1 MYYSISRKL
10 IWCTK
15 FDTCCIFPH
24 NSFKKKS
31 YAWRSSNINVG
42 MLGSFIKEW
51 KHIAWQCHTNIVDTF
66 KEDPY
71 WKMITQNMLSFVCC
85 LSSYITIISIN
96 NINVF
101 KCIVMSISRTSCAR
115 FIASWNKTSRNLY
128 TTRQNASH
136 VPSFFHDHV
145 IVKVSK
151 KERS

>member
-10 IWCTK
+10 IWCME

-31 YAWRSSNINVG
+31 YAWRSSYINVG
-42 MLGSFIKEW
+42 MLWSFIKEW

-71 WKMITQNMLSFVCC
+71 WKMITQNMLSFGCC
-85 LSSYITIISIN
+85 ASLTIISIN

-115 FIASWNKTSRNLY
+115 FIASWNKTSWNLY
-128 TTRQNASH
+128 TARQNESH
-136 VPSFFHDHV
+136 VASFSHDHV
-145 IVKVSK
+145 IIKVSK

>member
-1 MYYSISRKL
+1 VYYSISRKL
-10 IWCTK
+10 IWGME

-31 YAWRSSNINVG
+31 YAWRSSYINVG
-42 MLGSFIKEW
+42 MFWSFIKEW

-71 WKMITQNMLSFVCC
+71 WKMITQNMLSLVCC
-85 LSSYITIISIN
+85 LSLTIISIN

-101 KCIVMSISRTSCAR
+101 KCIVMSIIRTSCAR

-128 TTRQNASH
+128 TARQNKSHMASFLH
-136 VPSFFHDHV
+136 AHV
-145 IVKVSK
+145 IIKVSK

>member
-10 IWCTK
+10 IWCME

-31 YAWRSSNINVG
+31 YVWRSSYINVG
-42 MLGSFIKEW
+42 MLWSFIKEW

-85 LSSYITIISIN
+85 LSSNITIISIN

-101 KCIVMSISRTSCAR
+101 KCIVMSIIRTSCAH

-128 TTRQNASH
+128 TARQNKSNM
-136 VPSFFHDHV
+136 PSFLHDHV
-145 IVKVSK
+145 IIKVSK
-151 KERS
+151 MERS